1 MWLSYESW
9 RRCWWLVITL
19 ERWFTWYS
27 QWGWQNSA
35 QIHVILHLK
44 WLLISSCSGGIN
56 FTVCY
61 FCCLEV
67 EQERDRQY
75 QQQQQPAP
83 PRFPPRMPPRQAYPG
98 QPMPG
103 GPRPPMMMGPRGPMP
118 APGVRGPMPTAP
130 PQGPPGSRPF
140 VSVQKSSFFSCMSSY
155 TSEALFCYI
164 FHLIYNLEKKILYL
178 LVFQLLNNKG
188 RYILYNM
195 WCNII
200 LQLKPVRM
208 CFFLKSQ
215 LYSSTFVHNIIIITM
230 IICCLFC
237 MLHC

>member
-140 VSVQKSSFFSCMSSY
+140 VSVQKSSFFLVCLLILARLCSAISSI
-155 TSEALFCYI
+155 LFTILKRKSYI
-164 FHLIYNLEKKILYL
+164 CWCFNFLIIKVDIYY
-178 LVFQLLNNKG
+178 
-188 RYILYNM
+188 
-195 WCNII
+195 
-200 LQLKPVRM
+200 
-208 CFFLKSQ
+208 
-215 LYSSTFVHNIIIITM
+215 
-230 IICCLFC
+230 IICDATSFC
-237 MLHC
+237 S